1 MAPVNPDG
9 MRNVIDF
16 IKAGEYI
23 QAIKL
28 HREITGLG
36 LKESKEAI
44 DKLRF
49 ETEIKVLKSTSIDD
63 MRNKIRLGLHIFS
76 DHQHDFLLD
85 LVDEAFYLGED
96 SGQSTGYMKALEEN
110 TTRRDGD
117 DDCEDAYNEGYE
129 NGREEGYMDGQDRGY
144 EDGHRDGYSEGKDE
158 GFDDGYASRME
169 EDKEEE

>member
-1 MAPVNPDG
+1 MTPVNPDG

-28 HREITGLG
+28 YRELTGLG
-36 LKESKEAI
+36 LKEAKEAV
-44 DKLRF
+44 DRMRF

-63 MRNKIRLGLHIFS
+63 MRNKIRLGLHIFN
-76 DHQHDFLLD
+76 DHQHEFLLD

-110 TTRRDGD
+110 SSGGRD

-144 EDGHRDGYSEGKDE
+144 EDGHRDGYSEGKEVGYDE
-158 GFDDGYASRME
+158 GYDER
-169 EDKEEE
+169 KEEE